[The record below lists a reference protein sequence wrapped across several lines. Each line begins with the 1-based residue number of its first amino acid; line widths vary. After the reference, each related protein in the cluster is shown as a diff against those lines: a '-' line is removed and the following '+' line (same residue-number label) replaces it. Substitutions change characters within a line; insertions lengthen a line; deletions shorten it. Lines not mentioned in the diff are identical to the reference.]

1 MTSLG
6 SIAEKQD
13 LDLTCETEIKLI
25 LEQISD
31 LGDVTSDLI
40 SKAFQKIRL
49 EWNYHSNAIEGNR
62 LTYGET
68 VALIMHGV
76 TAKGKSLKDHLD
88 VKGHN
93 EGIDYMLDLIK
104 NNRPLSHNDIRE
116 LHRIILKEPYYTD
129 AITPSGEKIKRPITI
144 GSYKTMPNHVRTST
158 GEMHYYVEPQLV
170 QDEMTSLL
178 DWYNNQSDHLHPI
191 VVAAIFHHRFVAIH
205 PFDDGNGRLGRIL
218 MNFILIRHNFPP
230 VVISYD
236 NRDSYYGYLS
246 QADVGDFTGIIDF
259 ICQGVV
265 TSLKTQL
272 TVLKGENVDSL
283 SDIDKEIALFKAGL
297 KPAER
302 GEVELDDEERIKIAK
317 DFIIPLA
324 EKIDYR
330 FNLISELYKKPNKVY
345 LFRNTNVTGKPG
357 VSDVSS
363 YKKWILETIDDNK
376 LNFISFQFSYL
387 LDSYKLD
394 SNSTK
399 MSFDLFF
406 ELDNY
411 LFIFNAKVPGGK
423 NFDFVTNYSDK
434 EYYSK
439 IGEIAENTIKAFMSF
454 TRSVAKK

>member
-1 MTSLG
+1 MNSLEA
-6 SIAEKQD
+6 IAKRQELE
-13 LDLTCETEIKLI
+13 LDCEAKIRLL
-25 LEQISD
+25 LEQIKD

-68 VALIMHGV
+68 VALIMHGI
-76 TAKGKSLKDHLD
+76 TAKGKPLKDHLD

-104 NNRPLSHNDIRE
+104 NSRSLSHNDIRE
-116 LHRIILKEPYYTD
+116 LHKIILKEPYYTD
-129 AITPSGEKIKRPITI
+129 ATTPSGERIKRQITI

-178 DWYNNQSDHLHPI
+178 DWYNNESKHLHPI

-218 MNFILIRHNFPP
+218 MNFILIKHKYPP

-246 QADVGDFTGIIDF
+246 QADVGDFKGIVDF

-265 TSLKTQL
+265 SSLKTQL
-272 TVLKGENVDSL
+272 TVLKGEDVDTL

-302 GEVELDDEERIKIAK
+302 GEIEIDNEERVNIARK
-317 DFIIPLA
+317 FIIPLA
-324 EKIDYR
+324 EKIDHR
-330 FNLISELYKKPNKVY
+330 FDSISELYKNPKKMY
-345 LFRNTNVTGKPG
+345 SFRNTQVAGKNS
-357 VSDVSS
+357 VKDVNL
-363 YKKWILETIDDNK
+363 YRDWILEVIDNNNLK
-376 LNFISFQFSYL
+376 FISFHFSYL
-387 LDSYKLD
+387 LDTYKLD
-394 SNSTK
+394 PGGAK

-406 ELDNY
+406 DLDSY
-411 LFIFNAKVPGGK
+411 LFIFNSKIPDGH
-423 NFDFVTNYSDK
+423 NFDFVSNYSDK
-434 EYYSK
+434 EYYLK
-439 IGEIAENTIKAFMSF
+439 IDEIAENVIKAFMAF
-454 TRSVAKK
+454 TKRVAKN